1 MCVIKRSLIVI
12 KVGQF
17 DGRQVWGIL
26 FSQQVIFQGFLIIRL
41 GIFVKIAIVPKPQ
54 SQCSVSVLRRMG
66 FQHGQAFGRV
76 RGNCNPVQ
84 IKPSQISFRLFV
96 ALADALLKPL
106 HGFLRLADVV
116 IQRADTI
123 GRQRITQSIGAT
135 VQQHGFFIIR
145 FNQLANVIHP
155 PQKIHGFGITLLCA
169 PLQIFEMVRMVR
181 TEQTGQFF
189 QHIAFLSGWWEKG
202 LYGILMAVFL
212 GATSAENE
220 CAGCFFRIQKQPAP
234 CSAVSQ
240 PHAFIFSSEYSV

>member
-1 MCVIKRSLIVI
+1 MFAFTGVQMAQVQHGVRHAQLCGFDEVFLRFGVIGGDAVMIVVKRSQIVI

-17 DGRQVWGIL
+17 NGRQVLGIL
-26 FSQQVIFQGFLIIRL
+26 FGQQVIFQGFLIIRL

-84 IKPSQISFRLFV
+84 IKPSQIGFRLFV
-96 ALADALLKPL
+96 ALADALFKPL
-106 HGFLRLADVV
+106 HGFRRLADVV

-145 FNQLANVIHP
+145 FNQFANVIHP
-155 PQKIHGFGITLLCA
+155 PQKIHGFGIALLCA
-169 PLQIFEMVRMVR
+169 PLQIFKIVRVVR

-202 LYGILMAVFL
+202 LYSKLN
-212 GATSAENE
+212 SN
-220 CAGCFFRIQKQPAP
+220 
-234 CSAVSQ
+234 
-240 PHAFIFSSEYSV
+240 